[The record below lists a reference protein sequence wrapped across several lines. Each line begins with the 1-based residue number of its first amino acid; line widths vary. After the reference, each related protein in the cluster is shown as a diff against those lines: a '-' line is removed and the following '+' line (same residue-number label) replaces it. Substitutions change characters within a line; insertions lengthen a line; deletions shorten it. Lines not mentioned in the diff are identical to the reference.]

1 MITPKEAE
9 ALATKHVQE
18 YVNACGCNDLEDV
31 GNALLKLLSVTG
43 QAILPEEKGYFL
55 MQEMSAMLRQQAE
68 QIETERM
75 KLVACGVVAMADTP
89 DSARIAREMHT
100 DYRSASLDDVI
111 RRVDECMALRSEVQ
125 ALKADAERLDLL
137 ESTFFAKRWN
147 GVLDSGSRTTWCIV
161 PGYQHST
168 HSMVGHTF
176 RAAID
181 ALAAAKE

>member
-1 MITPKEAE
+1 MTAQELAAEMHKFGIITF
-9 ALATKHVQE
+9 
-18 YVNACGCNDLEDV
+18 NRW
-31 GNALLKLLSVTG
+31 
-43 QAILPEEKGYFL
+43 AIDGA
-55 MQEMSAMLRQQAE
+55 AMLIQQAE

-125 ALKADAERLDLL
+125 ALKADAERY
-137 ESTFFAKRWN
+137 RWLKDN
-147 GVLDSGSRTTWCIV
+147 RSYAYAMQPDSPAECGIEFQWQQCSYEERNWNID
-161 PGYQHST
+161 SAIDDEI
-168 HSMVGHTF
+168 S

-181 ALAAAKE
+181 AMKGAT

>member
-1 MITPKEAE
+1 MTAQELAAEMHKFGIITF
-9 ALATKHVQE
+9 
-18 YVNACGCNDLEDV
+18 NRW
-31 GNALLKLLSVTG
+31 
-43 QAILPEEKGYFL
+43 AIDGA
-55 MQEMSAMLRQQAE
+55 AMLLQQAE
-68 QIETERM
+68 QIE
-75 KLVACGVVAMADTP
+75 
-89 DSARIAREMHT
+89 
-100 DYRSASLDDVI
+100 
-111 RRVDECMALRSEVQ
+111 

-181 ALAAAKE
+181 AMRKS